1 MPAIKVVRSVRSG
14 HLIVLFPF
22 LVSRSDSVKSSKVRI
37 SIGFE
42 LGRRLYF
49 AIFLGLY
56 PTIVGGDSGGIGG
69 FSMGGGRR
77 IYGLSPTSVVRFEK
91 SGDGGALS
99 SVVSGFLS
107 SICCVAVS
115 SCVFATS
122 CVTGC

>member
-1 MPAIKVVRSVRSG
+1 MIASSLLKSG
-14 HLIVLFPF
+14 LVLG
-22 LVSRSDSVKSSKVRI
+22 L
-37 SIGFE
+37 G

-56 PTIVGGDSGGIGG
+56 PTIVGGDFGGIGG
-69 FSMGGGRR
+69 SSMGGGRR

-99 SVVSGFLS
+99 SVVSGSLS